1 MPICEPE
8 SIDEGLPPSL
18 EERLVA
24 MEAPPAAAP
33 ARHRRRRY
41 LWVLFAALVTVV
53 CAVGW
58 LAVGILVHDGSAAV
72 APTRLEP
79 LTFEFQAVQ
88 RQDHLLLTWN
98 RAAKSVRDATAAT
111 LTIHDGPE
119 SEDVA
124 LDLDTLRRG
133 GADYY
138 PVFED
143 VSFGLTLTHT
153 PGGSVSEQAH
163 ASLRP

>member
-8 SIDEGLPPSL
+8 SIDEGLRPFH
-18 EERLVA
+18 EERRVA
-24 MEAPPAAAP
+24 VETPPAAAP
-33 ARHRRRRY
+33 ARRPRRRY
-41 LWVLFAALVTVV
+41 RWVFAALFVVV

-58 LAVGILVHDGSAAV
+58 LAVGILVHDGNAAV
-72 APTRLEP
+72 APTRLEMP
-79 LTFEFQAVQ
+79 TFDFQAVE

-98 RAAKSVRDATAAT
+98 RAAKAVRDATTAT

-119 SEDVA
+119 SEDVV

-133 GADYY
+133 GVDYY